1 MLYAHEFTTL
11 ISIFT
16 SETRTQNESASTLQ
30 QRKFY
35 ENPSATFESKW
46 RLNDRI
52 NTPGENVTD
61 RVSGIQ
67 VYQPWDRRAET
78 YAGCVFF
85 ARSSPRIGNL
95 SRGAMGK
102 TLFGQN
108 RFIFLNRLGL
118 NLDHLQAGSRRV
130 DPAFSQMGN
139 NPTPKILIFV
149 KFFKKNIVE
158 NGKSYFH
165 EIFRICKGSGSLQYN
180 FYSARVLYCTALLCI
195 PLP

>member
-95 SRGAMGK
+95 SRGG
-102 TLFGQN
+102 
-108 RFIFLNRLGL
+108 
-118 NLDHLQAGSRRV
+118 
-130 DPAFSQMGN
+130 
-139 NPTPKILIFV
+139 
-149 KFFKKNIVE
+149 
-158 NGKSYFH
+158 NGKNSFWPKKIH
-165 EIFRICKGSGSLQYN
+165 FPQPIRTKFGSLTGGIKTRRSCFFSN
-180 FYSARVLYCTALLCI
+180 GK
-195 PLP
+195 